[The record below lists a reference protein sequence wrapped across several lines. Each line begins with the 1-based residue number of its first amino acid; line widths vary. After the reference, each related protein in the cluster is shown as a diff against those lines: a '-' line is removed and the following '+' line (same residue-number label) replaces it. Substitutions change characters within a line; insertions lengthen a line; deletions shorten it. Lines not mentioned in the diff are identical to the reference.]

1 MPSEKYLSITY
12 LMCFVF
18 SKRNAIQII
27 YLLCKN
33 VKKVDRLQP
42 NDKCKERNNSV
53 SHLTETKFVT
63 SRESSGRT
71 LYTFKTEKSRR
82 NIHI

>member
-53 SHLTETKFVT
+53 LHMKETKFVT
-63 SRESSGRT
+63 SIESSGRT
-71 LYTFKTEKSRR
+71 PSSISLLKVDT
-82 NIHI
+82 